1 MRHRLLVATGL
12 LLAWMG
18 APAALEPQEQALPV
32 QDGRPA
38 VASVGGEPIALDE
51 FLLQLETPDAAAH
64 LAAGRA
70 TASELG
76 VLDRLITVRLLV
88 QEAATMGLGELPE
101 IRKQVDVA
109 SRQILRDVLM
119 DQLVRDVTVD
129 DAAVEE
135 AFKALVREWRTTSV
149 LFQTEEAASKA
160 REAIAK
166 GADYAEVAADAVAR
180 KLATADHDDGYHQA
194 KDYLPAIVDALAK
207 LDVGQVS
214 PVIRIEA
221 GFALV
226 KVVDIRYP
234 EDADAREEARQAVL
248 AKRRQSA
255 LETHEQALRDQLVVV
270 KKEVLDSLDY
280 DAESPG
286 MDALLADGRV
296 VADIKGGNPVTVGDL
311 TDYMRMQTFHGG
323 DQPGRGK
330 RLNARKQAAL
340 DATLTRRLL
349 NMEALRLGID
359 RTHAYVDRLNAF
371 EDGLVFN
378 AFVQKVIVPES
389 KMREEEV
396 RTHYDQH
403 RDDFAYPSM
412 LKIRGLAYATRGA
425 AESAVEKLRAGADY
439 GWLAT
444 TSEGQVDK
452 AAPGLLTFDAARPV
466 ATDSLPEGARKAL
479 ADAKAGDVRLYASPE
494 GHYYALAVQEVVAPG
509 ARPYDEVREAIA
521 KKLYGEKLQ
530 RNVEAYAAKLRALST
545 VEVYLKKSE

>member
-51 FLLQLETPDAAAH
+51 FLLQLETPAAAAH

-70 TASELG
+70 TASELA

-119 DQLVRDVTVD
+119 DQLVKDVTVD

-135 AFKALVREWRTTSV
+135 AFRALVREWRTTSV
-149 LFQTEEAASKA
+149 LFQTEEAANKA
-160 REAIAK
+160 REAITK
-166 GADYAEVAADAVAR
+166 GADYAEVAAEAVAQ

-194 KDYLPAIVDALAK
+194 KDYLSAIADALAK

-234 EDADAREEARQAVL
+234 EDADAREEARQTVL
-248 AKRRQSA
+248 DRRRQSA
-255 LETHEQALRDQLVVV
+255 LETHEQTLRDQLVVV
-270 KKEVLDSLDY
+270 KQEVLDSLDY

-286 MDALLADGRV
+286 IDALLADGRV
-296 VADIKGGNPVTVGDL
+296 VADIKGGSPVTVGDL

-330 RLNARKQAAL
+330 RLNARKQVAL

-349 NMEALRLGID
+349 NMEALKLGVD
-359 RTHAYVDRLNAF
+359 KTHAYVDRLNAF

-378 AFVQKVIVPES
+378 AFVQKVVVPES

-396 RTHYDQH
+396 RAHYDQH

-412 LKIRGLAYATRGA
+412 LKIRGLAYTSRGA

-452 AAPGLLTFDAARPV
+452 AAPGLLTFDARPV
-466 ATDSLPEGARKAL
+466 TTDSLPEGARKAL

-494 GHYYALAVQEVVAPG
+494 GHYYALAVQEVVASG

-530 RNVEAYAAKLRALST
+530 RNVEAYAAKLRALSK